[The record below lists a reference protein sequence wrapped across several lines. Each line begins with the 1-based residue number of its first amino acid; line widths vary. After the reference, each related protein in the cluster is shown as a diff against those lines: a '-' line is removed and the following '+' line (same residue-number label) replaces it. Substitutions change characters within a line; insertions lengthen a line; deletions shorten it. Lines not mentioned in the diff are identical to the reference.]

1 MLVLTRKKG
10 ESIVIGDDI
19 RVYVIDIK
27 GKQVRLGIS
36 APPEASIHREEVYR
50 NIQLENQR
58 AAQEAPGDLGHVSS
72 LWKDRRKEKNGDS
85 EQP

>member
-19 RVYVIDIK
+19 RIYVVEIK
-27 GKQVRLGIS
+27 GKQVRLGIA
-36 APPEASIHREEVYR
+36 APATATVHREEVYL

-58 AAQEAPGDLGHVSS
+58 AAQEAPPDLNQA
-72 LWKDRRKEKNGDS
+72 LKIWEKKEGNEDDDD
-85 EQP
+85 